1 VAKASVDVRFAR
13 RLRSADVDVK
23 LSPLDAA
30 HRALGAHM
38 GVFAGWD
45 MPISYGGTI
54 AEHTA
59 VRQRVGIFDV
69 SHLGKL
75 MVRGSDAA
83 MILDRALSNRMAD
96 LAPGRARYSL
106 ILNDD
111 AGIVD
116 DLIVY
121 ALGDGELL
129 VVPNAANVD
138 EVERRIR
145 DQGSRDADVEHLDWA
160 TIAVQ
165 GPRSREVLAKVLPD
179 VPDIGY
185 MRVARVGPTISVAR
199 SGYTGEHGYEVFAPA
214 SGAPALWDALMAAL
228 REAGGEPAGLAAR
241 DTLRLEMGYPLHGMD
256 IDESTTPREARLDW
270 AVAPSKES
278 FVGKEAFESR
288 PPRKELIGIRMEDK
302 VIPRHG
308 ASILL
313 GGRRL
318 GEVTSGTFSP
328 TLRIGIALAYVEP
341 GSVAVGET
349 VEVEVRG
356 KRGSGRVTRP
366 PFVPSSPK

>member
-1 VAKASVDVRFAR
+1 M
-13 RLRSADVDVK
+13 DVK
-23 LSPLDAA
+23 RSPLDAA

-45 MPISYGGTI
+45 MPISYEGTI

-59 VRQRVGIFDV
+59 VRERAGIFDV

-75 MVRGSDAA
+75 MVRGSGAA
-83 MILDRALSNRMAD
+83 RTLDLALSNRISD

-129 VVPNAANVD
+129 VVPNASNTE
-138 EVERRIR
+138 EVEQRIR
-145 DQGSRDADVEHLDWA
+145 DAASADTEIEHLDWS

-179 VPDIGY
+179 VPDLGY
-185 MRVARVGPTISVAR
+185 MRVARSGPSVSVAR

-214 SGAPALWDALMAAL
+214 AVSTALWDALVAAV

-241 DTLRLEMGYPLHGMD
+241 DTLRLEMGYPLHGND
-256 IDESTTPREARLDW
+256 IDQSTTPREAGLDW
-270 AVAPSKES
+270 AVAASKDA
-278 FVGKEAFESR
+278 FVGKDAYESK
-288 PPRKELIGIRMEDK
+288 PPRKQLIGIRMVDK
-302 VIPRHG
+302 IIPRRG
-308 ASILL
+308 ASVLL
-313 GGRRL
+313 GSRRI
-318 GEVTSGTFSP
+318 GEATSGTFSP

-341 GSVAVGET
+341 GSVQVGEP
-349 VEVEVRG
+349 VELEVRG

>member
-1 VAKASVDVRFAR
+1 VNPSVDVRFAR
-13 RLRSADVDVK
+13 RLGSAAVDVK
-23 LSPLDAA
+23 RSPLDAA

-45 MPISYGGTI
+45 MPISYAGTI
-54 AEHTA
+54 AEHGA
-59 VRQRVGIFDV
+59 VRSRVGIFDV

-75 MVRGSDAA
+75 MVRGSGAA
-83 MILDRALSNRMAD
+83 ATLDRALSNRMSD
-96 LAPGRARYSL
+96 LPPGRARYSL

-121 ALGDGELL
+121 ALSDGELL

-138 EVERRIR
+138 DVERRIR
-145 DQGSRDADVEHLDWA
+145 DVALGGETHVEHLDWA

-179 VPDIGY
+179 VPDLGY
-185 MRVARVGPTISVAR
+185 MRVARAGPTVSVAR

-214 SGAPALWDALMAAL
+214 AVAPSFWDELLAAV

-241 DTLRLEMGYPLHGMD
+241 DTLRLEMGYPLHGND
-256 IDESTTPREARLDW
+256 IDESTTPREAHLDW
-270 AVAPSKES
+270 AVAVSKET
-278 FVGKEAFESR
+278 FVGKEAYESK
-288 PPRKELIGIRMEDK
+288 PPRKQLIGIRMEDK
-302 VIPRHG
+302 IIPRRG
-308 ASILL
+308 ASVML
-313 GGRRL
+313 GGRRV

-328 TLRIGIALAYVEP
+328 TLRIGIALGYVEP
-341 GSVAVGET
+341 GSLSEGET
-349 VEVEVRG
+349 VEIEVRG
-356 KRGSGRVTRP
+356 KRGAGRVTRP